1 MAARYRHKDS
11 VMVDELSRL
20 YDADERRF
28 RDNYA
33 ADIYNA
39 TEDQLAAK
47 LVFSAHSLEKSL
59 SNDNFEPGHGFHAAY
74 LLTEMVNV
82 YLKKGYD
89 KDHLAYISTLST
101 LKVFYGLHKDTQHI
115 DKVNTI
121 LGDIVPIVEACD
133 SPIGGAASISG
144 DSKKDNSQKNFQEL
158 AEGRYAVRSYS
169 DQPVSKKDIEE
180 VVQIATKTPTVCNRQ
195 AIHVYAMY
203 EKDVIEAVLEVQGG
217 ITHYDTPPVLLLV
230 TADNAG
236 YVGPNERNQG
246 FVDGGLFAMSLL
258 YALEYKGLA
267 GCPLHAM
274 LDEKG
279 DHAVRGM
286 LAIAEGEKFI
296 TFMSVGHFKDSNN
309 ICKSFRYPVGHFLSE
324 KNILHEYEPL
334 AILPEQERVMEKPSI
349 IDELRIKLRIR
360 TRLKKALKDLKH
372 TTRVRTR
379 VREFLNN
386 IQYKNADGAIITLA
400 GYYNYGNMVQR
411 FALQE
416 FLRQQGYKFVSYA
429 KDKPLEGDDVERLKY
444 TYDFVERNIWRKQ
457 YDERDRF
464 KTYIV
469 GSDQVWRKWGYDDIF
484 DELGYY
490 FFDFAKDR
498 HVRRIAY
505 AASIGQDSL
514 KAADYTEEFIPYAR
528 ELVQKF
534 NSVAMRESSGV
545 EIVRNEWGVDAALV
559 VDPTLL
565 LKAEDY
571 NKLIDS
577 APYDIK
583 RITSM
588 FTYFILTDEPKRAL
602 IAKIAKDAGLKDQGI
617 YLESKDTLRPV
628 EEWLAGIRDAQLVVI
643 DSFHGMVFSIIYHT
657 PFIVLESGTGGASR
671 MTSLLEKLGLQDRY
685 ITSDKAETFKIT
697 DLPPIQWH
705 EVDKKLDKLRKA
717 SSDWLL
723 RAVQSDSKN

>member
-1 MAARYRHKDS
+1 MA
-11 VMVDELSRL
+11 DELSRL
-20 YDADERRF
+20 YDADEQRF
-28 RDNYA
+28 RDSYA

-59 SNDNFEPGHGFHAAY
+59 SNDNFEPGHGLHAAY
-74 LLTEMVNV
+74 LLTEMINV

-89 KDHLAYISTLST
+89 KNHLAYISTLST
-101 LKVFYGLHKDTQHI
+101 LKVFYSLHKNTQYI

-133 SPIGGAASISG
+133 SPIGGAATISS
-144 DSKKDNSQKNFQEL
+144 DSKMDNGRKNFQEL

-169 DQPVSKKDIEE
+169 DKPVSKKDINE
-180 VVQIATKTPTVCNRQ
+180 VVDIATKTPTVCNRQ
-195 AIHVYAMY
+195 SIHVYAMY

-279 DHAVRGM
+279 DHAIRGM
-286 LAIAEGEKFI
+286 LDIAEGEKFI

-309 ICKSFRYPVGHFLSE
+309 VCKSFRYPVEHFLSE
-324 KNILHEYEPL
+324 KNILHEYEPRE
-334 AILPEQERVMEKPSI
+334 ILPERAQATAKPSV
-349 IDELRIKLRIR
+349 IDEIRIKLRIR
-360 TRLKKALKDLKH
+360 TRLRKALKDLKH
-372 TTRVRTR
+372 KTRLRTR
-379 VREFLNN
+379 VRDFFNDL
-386 IQYKNADGAIITLA
+386 QYKKADGAIISLS

-416 FLRQQGYKFVSYA
+416 FLRQAGYTFVSYV
-429 KDKPLEGDDVERLKY
+429 KDKPLKGDDIERLKY
-444 TYDFVERNIWRKQ
+444 TYDFVERHIWQKQ
-457 YDERDRF
+457 YDERDRY

-469 GSDQVWRKWGYDDIF
+469 GSDQVWRKWGHDDIF

-490 FFDFAKDR
+490 FFDFTNDR
-498 HVRRIAY
+498 DVKRIAY

-514 KAADYTEEFIPYAR
+514 QAADYTEKFIPYAKK
-528 ELVQKF
+528 LVQKF
-534 NSVAMRESSGV
+534 DYVGMREQSGV
-545 EIVRNEWGVDAALV
+545 DIVKNEWGVDAALV

-565 LKAEDY
+565 LEAEDY
-571 NKLIDS
+571 DKLIES
-577 APYDIK
+577 APYDIR

-602 IAKIAKDAGLKDQGI
+602 IATIAKDTGLKDQGI
-617 YLESKDTLRPV
+617 YLENKDTLRPV

-657 PFIVLESGTGGASR
+657 PFVVLESGTGGASR
-671 MTSLLEKLGLQDRY
+671 VTSLLEKLGLEDRY
-685 ITSDKAETFKIT
+685 ITSDKAKTFKIT
-697 DLPPIQWH
+697 DLTPINWN
-705 EVDKKLDKLRKA
+705 EVDERLDKLRKA
-717 SSDWLL
+717 SGDWLL
-723 RAVQSDSKN
+723 RAMRSRSKS